1 VVLLS
6 NDIEATGAAAAAG
19 GPPPLISYMNSLV
32 LTDSFTYSF
41 FIFMI
46 NWIIVMIF
54 AWSCSANVT
63 HLY

>member
-1 VVLLS
+1 VLLS
-6 NDIEATGAAAAAG
+6 NDIEATGVAAAAG

-32 LTDSFTYSF
+32 LTDSFTYSWF
-41 FIFMI
+41 LFTI